1 VKGREAVRPFFLSR
15 FKGRKPTGPDTIDAY
30 AYKID
35 YVNYHTTFYVEK
47 LIWAGTLLPKA
58 LL

>member
-1 VKGREAVRPFFLSR
+1 M
-15 FKGRKPTGPDTIDAY
+15 GPDTIDAY

-47 LIWAGTLLPKA
+47 LISAGSLLPNA
-58 LL
+58 LLPRGLSNRGQKRL

>member
-1 VKGREAVRPFFLSR
+1 M
-15 FKGRKPTGPDTIDAY
+15 GPDTIDAY

-47 LIWAGTLLPKA
+47 LILAGSPLPKA
-58 LL
+58 LLARGLSEPGQKRL